1 MSGDNNKSTD
11 KKELTLKVK
20 KVTLYVLFSIIVIA
34 LFFREAPI
42 FNEYFF
48 LFKLTILS
56 FSLLIVLCRVSIS
69 IDIYNLLKDEKVFK
83 PYDIDSAFYRFWNN
97 KNQVIYFFLLLL
109 PLFIPNELV
118 NNFVDNIVSQ
128 IFQDSKTTIYSIIL
142 ITASSCFLLIGYVRS
157 KSVYIPSKTPLAL
170 LFLISSWVAYYEI
183 TSTYEYLTFSGGV
196 IHLTSFI
203 YLMTYLNLHF
213 YLKFKYGNTKT
224 QNNEPP
230 SLLTDEEIGLTNEEI
245 SNKHE
250 IIDKLGRKDYAE
262 RLTEKLLKGSFKTS
276 FAVGIT
282 GEWGAGKTSF
292 ISLMKE
298 SLRNTDKDIIILEFN
313 PWNSQTSS
321 QIIEDFF
328 GVFQKKLSPYS
339 STISSEI
346 MNYAKNLI
354 HSNNGYWWA
363 LPKQIINYFDKPI
376 SIGDRFSHINDNLKI
391 INKKI
396 FIIIDDLDRLD
407 KKEIIEVIR
416 LIRNTANFYNMRFI
430 VGYDKGYVNA
440 AIASINDYRSE
451 FFLEKIFQ
459 LEIVL
464 PHVESNF
471 YIEKLIEKIEIEIGD
486 TESGYLLGLH
496 KKALA
501 YNRDRTFLDN
511 QNAYNFYFIISSIID
526 SYRDISRF
534 INILTLNYEGVKD
547 DVNFIHFILVEALRY
562 KYPLV
567 IDSMYKQTDKLF
579 FFDFKKNS
587 VYLKNFSEENKT
599 LSITISEQDFEN
611 IEKDINRENTSIAD
625 LKKLFGK
632 HIKSVSPSYDK
643 FLSGFTLEEGD
654 KDIIMMFFKLI
665 FIYRENGTG
674 KRLLNHPNYYFNYFS
689 YRNSKNSISVME
701 FEKAIKDTK
710 SVNEFNLNIDGWLNT
725 DKKNIEDCFYN
736 YSPTDYKTYKTYI
749 LGFLYAAKKMKFNT
763 RMDRVLEDKL
773 PNLTLGDNK
782 KNLRNF
788 FDNEFVE
795 SAKYPFRK
803 ELVYLNNIMKIHFD
817 EEIKYNTKKEEAE
830 REGYDEFFTDT
841 LNLTPIRLLSV
852 ITDYKYY
859 IGKFLKKIE
868 KVEDLDSEDFKSFF
882 RQVAGD
888 KGWFRFVGYY
898 DNEEGKEKFQKIL
911 KEFIEKHSE
920 DDVYKILLESI
931 QQEQE
936 IDRDG
941 TIGFTTF
948 EANPYISI
956 CSLFQNYNEFGI
968 FLKEL
973 KFDKIK
979 NKKGVIKAYDR
990 FYREKANP
998 IEYLRRISP

>member
-1 MSGDNNKSTD
+1 VSGDNNKSTD

-262 RLTEKLLKGSFKTS
+262 RLTKKLLKGSFKTS

-354 HSNNGYWWA
+354 HSNKGYWWT

-376 SIGDRFSHINDNLKI
+376 SIGDRFSHINENLKI

-486 TESGYLLGLH
+486 TESGYLLNLH

-567 IDSMYKQTDKLF
+567 IDSMHKQRDKLF
-579 FFDFKKNS
+579 SFDR
-587 VYLKNFSEENKT
+587 ENNLVSLNDYDATKST
-599 LSITISEQDFEN
+599 LTITISEEN
-611 IEKDINRENTSIAD
+611 FQTITKKITKEVKQNSNLRQLFDKYIKKESID
-625 LKKLFGK
+625 STLN
-632 HIKSVSPSYDK
+632 S
-643 FLSGFTLEEGD
+643 FLSEFTLNEAD
-654 KDIIMMFFKLI
+654 KNIITLFFKLI
-665 FIYRENGTG
+665 FVDYPKNTG
-674 KRLLNHPNYYFNYFS
+674 HLLNHPKYYSNYFS
-689 YRNSKNSISVME
+689 YRNSKDSIPRME

-710 SVNEFNLNIDGWLNT
+710 SVNEFNVSIDAWLNT
-725 DKKNIEDCFYN
+725 NKKNIEDCFYN

-763 RMDRVLEDKL
+763 RMDRVLENKL
-773 PNLTLGDNK
+773 PDLTLDDNK
-782 KNLRNF
+782 NKLRDF
-788 FDNEFVE
+788 FDKEFVE
-795 SAKYPFRK
+795 ASNYPFVE
-803 ELVYLNNIMKIHFD
+803 ELVYLNKIIKIHFNEEVEYNKELRELERTSNSH
-817 EEIKYNTKKEEAE
+817 EEIFDF
-830 REGYDEFFTDT
+830 EGSHK
-841 LNLTPIRLLSV
+841 LSKINLFLI
-852 ITDYKYY
+852 ITNYEYY
-859 IGKFLKKIE
+859 IEKFIE
-868 KVEDLDSEDFKSFF
+868 KTAKVKDLKSEEFKSFF
-882 RQVAGD
+882 KQVAGD

-898 DNEEGKEKFQKIL
+898 DNEKGKEKFQKIL

-920 DDVYKILLESI
+920 DDVYEILLESI
-931 QQEQE
+931 QEEQE
-936 IDRDG
+936 IDSYGR
-941 TIGFTTF
+941 IYFTPF
-948 EANPYISI
+948 EANPYIGI
-956 CSLFQNYNEFGI
+956 CSLFNDYDEFYVFFKKLKYDKMKNEKDIENIYWKYYEG
-968 FLKEL
+968 
-973 KFDKIK
+973 DKMYYY
-979 NKKGVIKAYDR
+979 V
-990 FYREKANP
+990 
-998 IEYLRRISP
+998 